1 MPPIRKTINLVKAP
15 PRSNDFLEDLKVVL
29 GIRRPRPPVVTKSYD
44 ASVSYD
50 GAGPSRSRAFL
61 ENLKVVLGIGQPALP
76 EPSPNTEPEFT
87 YEELSPSPSSEFME
101 NLKVVG
107 DTDEPAITTEPGL
120 TGGVEVPFGALS
132 SSGESSFLEN
142 LKAVLGFGEQ
152 VPTELTSTAD
162 PETTYNELSVS
173 RPAGRGLLYSFLFHE
188 IAIFALLIIPPA
200 LRPERKFYYVE
211 EWKPFLTK
219 LTYSLPSI
227 GGGRSGGGQKGG
239 GGKPGGGSTVRQPTE
254 SAPKK
259 AAAPAAAP
267 RGSGG
272 MVYPAP
278 QAVVSN
284 PPNPTNRIQT
294 ILQPELVKP
303 PTLKAPL
310 PLPNIVTVARPK
322 LPAPPPLAPKVEP
335 LRMVR
340 PSEQEAPKL
349 RAATQAPALPFSVPP
364 PPAAPPP
371 VAPKLAL
378 PPSQPEVLPVPA
390 PAPPK
395 PFEARAPA
403 VPIDTSVP
411 REAPR
416 LPAPSEVAGTDDRS
430 LLVLSPTP
438 GPPEAAPKVPPG
450 EARGQFA
457 MGPEPNMTASS
468 GFGPGAENGG
478 VPTPG
483 SAAGSES
490 GVPGGVGAGGEGGVP
505 GGIPGSGPG
514 GEGTGSGSG
523 SGGGV
528 GNGFGAGTGPGSGG
542 TGAGGSGSGGG
553 LGYGVG
559 TGTGPGRGEG
569 VGSGTGTGS
578 GFGTGPGRGTGSGT
592 GSGVGAGSGSGS
604 GPFPGITIVGGG
616 GTTGTATHAGSR
628 RPTPAGK
635 RPTYGLTITST
646 AKSGGGLRDFGIFRN
661 ESVYTVYVEMTH
673 SPTLAPSWTLQYSVL
688 PKASSS
694 SAQFGKPAASLW
706 SDQNVLAPYPIDK
719 ENPEFPVDSVSRNL
733 GRMVVVYGEISTE
746 GRLEKMR
753 IIQSP
758 NPLLNAPLL
767 AALAKWTFRPAELN
781 GEPVAVKAL
790 IGVPLSLPE

>member
-1 MPPIRKTINLVKAP
+1 
-15 PRSNDFLEDLKVVL
+15 
-29 GIRRPRPPVVTKSYD
+29 
-44 ASVSYD
+44 
-50 GAGPSRSRAFL
+50 GPSRLRVFL
-61 ENLKVVLGIGQPALP
+61 ENLKVVLGIGQPELP
-76 EPSPNTEPEFT
+76 KPSPTADPEFT
-87 YEELSPSPSSEFME
+87 YMESSSSGSSEFME
-101 NLKVVG
+101 NLKVVQE
-107 DTDEPAITTEPGL
+107 DEPAAAEPGSTEGL
-120 TGGVEVPFGALS
+120 EVPFGVLT

-142 LKAVLGFGEQ
+142 LKAVLGIGQ
-152 VPTELTSTAD
+152 HVSTELTSTAD
-162 PETTYNELSVS
+162 PEAPYNELSPR
-173 RPAGRGLLYSFLFHE
+173 RPAGRGLLYSFLLHE

-211 EWKPFLTK
+211 EWKPLFTK
-219 LTYSLPSI
+219 LTYSLPAI

-239 GGKPGGGSTVRQPTE
+239 GGKPGGGSTGNSE

-272 MVYPAP
+272 LVYPAP

-335 LRMVR
+335 LRTVR
-340 PSEQEAPKL
+340 PSEQEAPNPSTDG
-349 RAATQAPALPFSVPP
+349 RAAMHAPAWPFSVPP

-371 VAPKLAL
+371 VAPKLTL
-378 PPSQPEVLPVPA
+378 PPAQPEDLPVPT

-395 PFEARAPA
+395 PFEAKAPA
-403 VPIDTSVP
+403 IPTGTSVP
-411 REAPR
+411 SEAPR
-416 LPAPSEVAGTDDRS
+416 LPAPSRQVTGMDDRS

-438 GPPEAAPKVPPG
+438 GPPEEAPKVPPG

-457 MGPEPNMTASS
+457 MGPESNMTASG

-490 GVPGGVGAGGEGGVP
+490 GVPGGVGATGEGSGPGGVP
-505 GGIPGSGPG
+505 GGGPG
-514 GEGTGSGSG
+514 GEGAGSGSG

-528 GNGFGAGTGPGSGG
+528 GNGIGAGIRQLTDSGG

-553 LGYGVG
+553 LGSGVG

-569 VGSGTGTGS
+569 IGSGTGTGS
-578 GFGTGPGRGTGSGT
+578 GFGSGPGRGSGTGT

-604 GPFPGITIVGGG
+604 GPFPGISIMGGS
-616 GTTGTATHAGSR
+616 GTTGTATHTGSQ
-628 RPTPAGK
+628 PHSLPGK

-646 AKSGGGLRDFGIFRN
+646 AASGGGLRDYGIFSN

-688 PKASSS
+688 PKPNSS
-694 SAQFGKPAASLW
+694 SAQPAKSGASLW

-719 ENPEFPVDSVSRNL
+719 ENPEFPVDAVSRNL
-733 GRMVVVYGEISTE
+733 GRMVVVYGEINTE
-746 GRLEKMR
+746 GKLEKMR

-758 NPLLNAPLL
+758 NPLLDAPLL

-790 IGVPLSLPE
+790 LGVPLSLPE